1 MRRREFIAG
10 LGGALTAWPFS
21 ARTQPSERVRRV
33 GVLTLLPETD
43 PEQQAEETAFRRRLT
58 ELGWI
63 DGRNIHID
71 YRSAAGDLDRVKSFA
86 KELIALNPDVLVGV
100 TTPVTAALQRE
111 TKTIP
116 IIFAVVSDPVGSG
129 FVASLSNPG
138 GNITGFI
145 NIEGSLAG
153 KWVELM
159 HDVAPSVSR
168 VGIMYN
174 PDIAP
179 YAKYYVDIFR
189 TAASALSIAPVEGP
203 VRDVAEVEAFMTR
216 LGSETNSGCVLIPD
230 TFLVLHRQTII
241 AAAERYRLPTIYPFG
256 FFVREGGL
264 MSYGMDLSDLLRGAA
279 TYVDRILKGM
289 KPDELPVQ
297 LPTKFE
303 LFVNLKTATMQGI
316 RFPQTVTAR
325 ADEVIE

>member
-1 MRRREFIAG
+1 MKRRQFIA
-10 LGGALTAWPFS
+10 LVGGALTVWPFS
-21 ARTQPSERVRRV
+21 ARSQGSERVRRV
-33 GVLTLLPETD
+33 GFLTLLVETD
-43 PEQQAEETAFRRRLT
+43 PQQQAQDTAFRQRLN
-58 ELGWI
+58 ELGWV
-63 DGRNIHID
+63 DGRNVHID

-129 FVASLSNPG
+129 FVATLSNPG

-145 NIEGSLAG
+145 NIEGSLAS

-168 VGIMYN
+168 VGIIYN

-179 YAKYYVDIFR
+179 YARYYVDIFR

-216 LGSETNSGCVLIPD
+216 LGSETNSGLVLIHD
-230 TFLVLHRQTII
+230 TFLILHRQTII
-241 AAAERYRLPTIYPFG
+241 AAAEHYRLPTISIWLLCQ
-256 FFVREGGL
+256 RGG
-264 MSYGMDLSDLLRGAA
+264 
-279 TYVDRILKGM
+279 VDVLWYRS
-289 KPDELPVQ
+289 P
-297 LPTKFE
+297 
-303 LFVNLKTATMQGI
+303 
-316 RFPQTVTAR
+316 
-325 ADEVIE
+325 